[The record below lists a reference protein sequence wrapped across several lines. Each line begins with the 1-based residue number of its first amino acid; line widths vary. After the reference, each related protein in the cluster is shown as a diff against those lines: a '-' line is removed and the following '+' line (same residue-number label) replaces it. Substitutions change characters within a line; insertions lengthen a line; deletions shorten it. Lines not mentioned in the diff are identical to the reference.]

1 MSSGNTMPRLGVRRQ
16 GVAAVALAI
25 AVVSRA
31 VPQTALAETPRP
43 AASRTIVDPALV
55 QAGGCRGCNA
65 SSCRACQGRHGG
77 HHPVCRDGKCHPHC
91 PVRPQEFGFY
101 GTQWRRWPDRQV
113 VPVAHEREGTPA
125 LPPRSQVPRGE
136 EEARRATDD
145 MAAPQSDTAAPQSE
159 QAADAADTS
168 PKGGSEDEPPRRRPQ
183 PPQADEDPVL
193 PPEASGG
200 LQPRLLPQAVQGDEG
215 PAPDQARSPADQRPT
230 AATRRSSATQRPDVP
245 RHESLPMA
253 PEPTASHTVVMTAAE
268 ADEGID
274 ESTLGPVRRRF
285 VTRPRSLEGAG
296 SVPPVPAAVP

>member
-1 MSSGNTMPRLGVRRQ
+1 MSSGNAMPRLGVRRQ

-25 AVVSRA
+25 AVVSPA
-31 VPQTALAETPRP
+31 VPQTALAEAPRP

-65 SSCRACQGRHGG
+65 PSCRTCQGRHGG

-145 MAAPQSDTAAPQSE
+145 VAAPQSE
-159 QAADAADTS
+159 QAADDAGTS
-168 PKGGSEDEPPRRRPQ
+168 PNRGLEDEPPRRRPQ

-200 LQPRLLPQAVQGDEG
+200 LQPRLLPQALHGDDG
-215 PAPDQARSPADQRPT
+215 PELDQPRSLADQRRT
-230 AATRRSSATQRPDVP
+230 SASRRSSATQRPDVP

-253 PEPTASHTVVMTAAE
+253 PEPTASHAVVTTAAE

-274 ESTLGPVRRRF
+274 ESTLGPARRKF
-285 VTRPRSLEGAG
+285 VARRPSLEGAG
-296 SVPPVPAAVP
+296 SVAPAPSAIP